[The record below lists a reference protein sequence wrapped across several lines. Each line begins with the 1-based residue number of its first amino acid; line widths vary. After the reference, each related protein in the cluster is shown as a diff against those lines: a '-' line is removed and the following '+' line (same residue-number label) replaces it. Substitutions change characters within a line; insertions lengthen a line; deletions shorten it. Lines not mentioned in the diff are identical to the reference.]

1 MGRLVGTAEETPWW
15 LEVNGTRT
23 AAGTTTPERIEMLIA
38 GRLLAERYILGVA
51 DILGL
56 SVIYDPPGCIGVRVR
71 VPDTLA
77 RAADAAR
84 LHRAAHGC
92 GARHDL
98 DCNSAALIREQ
109 PEPTRLPL
117 PAFPDLFR
125 DLYANADRYH
135 ETGGMHTAALSDG
148 TDLWYQVEDV
158 ARHNAVDKTIGWA
171 VLEDAERGRL
181 GLILSARVS
190 AEIALKAAR
199 AGLAWVAS
207 RSIATDL
214 AVEIATAAALPIVAR
229 AASKDA
235 KVFGIVLAPADPPA
249 SPVQPLPESG

>member
-1 MGRLVGTAEETPWW
+1 
-15 LEVNGTRT
+15 
-23 AAGTTTPERIEMLIA
+23 
-38 GRLLAERYILGVA
+38 YIRGVA
-51 DILGL
+51 DILSL

-71 VPDTLA
+71 VPNALA
-77 RAADAAR
+77 QAADAIR
-84 LHRAAHGC
+84 VHRAAHGC
-92 GARHDL
+92 GSRHDL
-98 DCNSAALIREQ
+98 DCNPAALAREQ
-109 PEPTRLPL
+109 PPPRVPL

-148 TDLWYQVEDV
+148 TDLRYQVEDV
-158 ARHNAVDKTIGWA
+158 ARHNAVDRAIGWA
-171 VLEDAERGRL
+171 VLEDAERGPL

-235 KVFGIVLAPADPPA
+235 KVFGVLLASADHPAPA
-249 SPVQPLPESG
+249 VQSLPEQS

>member
-1 MGRLVGTAEETPWW
+1 MARLVGTVEETPWW
-15 LEVNGTRT
+15 LDVNGTRT

-38 GRLLAERYILGVA
+38 GRLLAEGYIRGVA
-51 DILGL
+51 DILNL

-71 VPDTLA
+71 VPNALA
-77 RAADAAR
+77 QAADAVR

-92 GARHDL
+92 GSRHDL
-98 DCNSAALIREQ
+98 DCNPAALIREAS
-109 PEPTRLPL
+109 PVRVPL

-125 DLYANADRYH
+125 DLYANAERYH
-135 ETGGMHTAALSDG
+135 ETGGMHTAALSEG
-148 TDLWYQVEDV
+148 TDLRYQVEDV
-158 ARHNAVDKTIGWA
+158 ARHNAVDKAIGWA
-171 VLEDAERGRL
+171 VLEDVERAPL

-190 AEIALKAAR
+190 ADIALKSAR

-235 KVFGIVLAPADPPA
+235 TVFGVILASAEATMPP
-249 SPVQPLPESG
+249 VRPLPEPG